1 MTDKGDTDLVESI
14 EATMQK
20 EDRIFEDAQKSA
32 DLADDPEWILA
43 QKRYLRKLD
52 LTILPMISTLYFFE
66 YLDRGNIAVSQPLR
80 HLHWSTSAEKI
91 RGFAERETLRLR
103 QRSWDISI
111 RNRSRSKGFVRHA
124 MANGHHDLL
133 RRSCAFPSPWLHRL
147 PRVSTFESSLRCHGV
162 TTSDYIADTM

>member
-14 EATMQK
+14 EATMLK

-52 LTILPMISTLYFFE
+52 LTILPMLSTLYFFE
-66 YLDRGNIAVSQPLR
+66 YLDRGNIAVSQSLR
-80 HLHWSTSAEKI
+80 HLHWSTSAEKTC
-91 RGFAERETLRLR
+91 GSVERETLWLR
-103 QRSWDISI
+103 YRTRDASI
-111 RNRSRSKGFVRHA
+111 RHRSRSKGFVRHA

-133 RRSCAFPSPWLHRL
+133 RRPCAFPSPRLHRL
-147 PRVSTFESSLRCHGV
+147 PCVSTFEGSFRCHSG
-162 TTSDYIADTM
+162 TGYIADTM